1 MFGGEFANVLMQQ
14 ICNPF
19 WKDVFKH
26 YKKKY
31 TKCLPES
38 MHDFVSEC
46 IHYNIDITIK
56 KRVVYIKDW
65 FDAGTLYVNCLLDKN
80 GSYLTFD
87 RFEQLL
93 PSVRSNILTYGGV
106 ISATR
111 KCHVQTKG
119 ELIANYKA
127 QERKMW
133 LYIQKDN
140 KCLKSLLVRSDALPV
155 GV

>member
-1 MFGGEFANVLMQQ
+1 MFELYPDWYTLRMFGGEFANVLMQQ

-65 FDAGTLYVNCLLDKN
+65 FVLAHY
-80 GSYLTFD
+80 
-87 RFEQLL
+87 
-93 PSVRSNILTYGGV
+93 
-106 ISATR
+106 
-111 KCHVQTKG
+111 
-119 ELIANYKA
+119 
-127 QERKMW
+127 M
-133 LYIQKDN
+133 
-140 KCLKSLLVRSDALPV
+140 
-155 GV
+155 